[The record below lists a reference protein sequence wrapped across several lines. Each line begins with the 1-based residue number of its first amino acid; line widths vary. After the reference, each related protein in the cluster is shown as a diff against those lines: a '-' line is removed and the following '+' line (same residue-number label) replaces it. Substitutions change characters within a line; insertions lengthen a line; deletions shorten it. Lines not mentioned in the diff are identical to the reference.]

1 MVGKAMFTLTN
12 NQLTIRFPEVHPDA
26 VARISFQRTLRIPD
40 DGADY
45 PLPPGMGEFPL
56 HHVEDH
62 QANLPETWSRH
73 GGVFLPMYQSEALWI
88 SIDGGPHDYP
98 IALQIAAGKINAVN
112 GEPWQEEMQFD
123 PQGYV
128 VTGQQP
134 WLDGFCVEKGRI
146 RQFVAAPLGDGVT
159 VEEQLTGE
167 AEFGGIQIKAWPLKA
182 KVYRELCQPDISI
195 RSVGEP
201 SDAMFCLDASAEM
214 GLGMGGSMKQEIYDD
229 AFSRKDWE
237 TGFTSRCF
245 VHLMNSVA
253 YSNVTGHLPPH
264 RPYEAA
270 DYTNAG
276 LPWFDYYS
284 DRIAL
289 EGSKHFK
296 GLKSW
301 KDFHG
306 DSPESLEKADIKN
319 IVGLGNDSGEGM
331 KVS

>member
-1 MVGKAMFTLTN
+1 MITLDS

-40 DGADY
+40 DGNDY
-45 PLPPGMGEFPL
+45 PLPPGMGTFPL

-62 QANLPETWSRH
+62 RAKLPETWPGH
-73 GGVFLPMYQSEALWI
+73 GGIFLPMYQSEALWI
-88 SIDGGPHDYP
+88 NIDGGPHDYP

-134 WLDGFCVEKGRI
+134 WLDGFCVEKGKI
-146 RQFVAAPLGDGVT
+146 RQFVAAPLGEGET

-167 AEFGGIQIKAWPLKA
+167 AEFGGIQIKALPLKA
-182 KVYRELCQPDISI
+182 KVYRKLYRDMPELYSLSAPDMVMSNPGI
-195 RSVGEP
+195 
-201 SDAMFCLDASAEM
+201 SAEM
-214 GLGMGGSMKQEIYDD
+214 GLGMGGSMKQDIYDD
-229 AFSRKDWE
+229 RFAPDDWD
-237 TGFTSRCF
+237 TGFSSRCY
-245 VHLMNSVA
+245 VHMMNSMA
-253 YSNVTGHLPPH
+253 YSKVTGHLPPH

-284 DRIAL
+284 DRVAL

-301 KDFHG
+301 KHFHG
-306 DSPESLEKADIKN
+306 DSPESLDKGDIKN
-319 IVGLGNDSGEGM
+319 IVGLGNDPGKGV